1 MNLGRKLEE
10 LNEREDFYALV
21 YCCGLDISYISS
33 LKVPTFDSPS
43 TK

>member
-1 MNLGRKLEE
+1 MNPGQKIKE
-10 LNEREDFYALV
+10 LNEREDCYDLV